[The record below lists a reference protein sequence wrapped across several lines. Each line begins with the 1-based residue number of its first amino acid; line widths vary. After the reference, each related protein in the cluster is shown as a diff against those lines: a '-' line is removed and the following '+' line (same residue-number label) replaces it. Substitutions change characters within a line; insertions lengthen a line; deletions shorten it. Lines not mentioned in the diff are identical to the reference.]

1 MTTVGY
7 IAIIMLIAGLAAV
20 IVLLL
25 ILLHRPVAV
34 TTDSD
39 ALAELRGQL
48 AQLAEQS
55 GALQQTVAT
64 QMHETEGRL
73 GQRLEKSMRDQNE
86 RTNRSLTGMAE
97 KLAVISEANA
107 HISALSGQVNTLQNI
122 LSNKQARG
130 SFGEVQLE
138 NLVRDALP
146 DSAYSFQHTLGNG
159 KRVDCFIEMPNPP
172 GAICIDSKFPLEAYR
187 GLTEA
192 GDEATRDHARRAL
205 EADVKKHITDIAER
219 YIVPGETAD
228 SAIMF
233 LPSESVYAEI
243 NLQLPRIV
251 DESRKRRVYMAGP
264 DNLMLILHTVR
275 AILRDARMH
284 EKAGL
289 IQTEVDRMMQDVSR
303 LDERVRKLA
312 THFRQTEKDI
322 DDIQISTRRITSRGG
337 KITQIDVD
345 DDSASGDT
353 PELPV

>member
-1 MTTVGY
+1 
-7 IAIIMLIAGLAAV
+7 
-20 IVLLL
+20 
-25 ILLHRPVAV
+25 
-34 TTDSD
+34 
-39 ALAELRGQL
+39 
-48 AQLAEQS
+48 
-55 GALQQTVAT
+55 
-64 QMHETEGRL
+64 
-73 GQRLEKSMRDQNE
+73 
-86 RTNRSLTGMAE
+86 
-97 KLAVISEANA
+97 
-107 HISALSGQVNTLQNI
+107 
-122 LSNKQARG
+122 
-130 SFGEVQLE
+130 
-138 NLVRDALP
+138 
-146 DSAYSFQHTLGNG
+146 
-159 KRVDCFIEMPNPP
+159 MPNPP

-192 GDEATRDHARRAL
+192 GDEATLVKARRAL

-243 NLQLPRIV
+243 NLQVPRIV

-289 IQTEVDRMMQDVSR
+289 IQAEVDRMMQDVSR

-322 DDIQISTRRITSRGG
+322 DDIQISPRRITSRGS

-345 DDSASGDT
+345 DDSASGNT

>member
-1 MTTVGY
+1 
-7 IAIIMLIAGLAAV
+7 
-20 IVLLL
+20 
-25 ILLHRPVAV
+25 
-34 TTDSD
+34 
-39 ALAELRGQL
+39 
-48 AQLAEQS
+48 
-55 GALQQTVAT
+55 
-64 QMHETEGRL
+64 
-73 GQRLEKSMRDQNE
+73 
-86 RTNRSLTGMAE
+86 MAE
-97 KLAVISEANA
+97 KLSVISEANA

-192 GDEATRDHARRAL
+192 GDETARDQARRAL

-289 IQTEVDRMMQDVSR
+289 IQAEVDRMMQDVSR

-345 DDSASGDT
+345 DDSAPGDT

>member
-7 IAIIMLIAGLAAV
+7 VAITMLIAGLAAV

-25 ILLHRPVAV
+25 ILLRRPAAV

-192 GDEATRDHARRAL
+192 GDEATRDKARRAL

-337 KITQIDVD
+337 KISQIDVD
-345 DDSASGDT
+345 DDSAPGDT